1 MALAMMGRVILTD
14 TDPPPPTKWLVG
26 IATAPRF
33 GIALAQGY
41 GQQGAEPIG
50 ESVERIV
57 PAATIRS
64 RVNAAFGSIA
74 CRMGA
79 PLCQLQL
86 ADCGVDLVWAN
97 VPDRD
102 AIELLLIG
110 KVEFAV
116 VGSNLSDHDT
126 SAGLQSTVLG
136 AELWSLIVA
145 EDCPL
150 TSLTSQQVRLA
161 LTGQLRDWRD
171 LGLPFGPLRVIAITD
186 HGVCERA
193 AGALMPGDALLE
205 SAPQVADDQ
214 DVVNQVLT
222 APGSLGLV
230 RASTVEEGAKVRLLR
245 IDGTLP
251 TTKEFAFGRYRAS
264 SPLVVATRGPAQGAA
279 LQYIEAARKAPAAR
293 GFSPLQ

>member
-1 MALAMMGRVILTD
+1 MAVNSRSRSAGSYAELHCHSTFSFLDGASSPEALALE
-14 TDPPPPTKWLVG
+14 
-26 IATAPRF
+26 
-33 GIALAQGY
+33 
-41 GQQGAEPIG
+41 AE
-50 ESVERIV
+50 R
-57 PAATIRS
+57 
-64 RVNAAFGSIA
+64 
-74 CRMGA
+74 
-79 PLCQLQL
+79 
-86 ADCGVDLVWAN
+86 
-97 VPDRD
+97 
-102 AIELLLIG
+102 
-110 KVEFAV
+110 
-116 VGSNLSDHDT
+116 
-126 SAGLQSTVLG
+126 
-136 AELWSLIVA
+136 
-145 EDCPL
+145 
-150 TSLTSQQVRLA
+150 
-161 LTGQLRDWRD
+161 
-171 LGLPFGPLRVIAITD
+171 LGLEALAITD